1 MTSASGLICPGPKVH
16 TLPFLHLLH
25 VLWVS
30 AYSSSAAPSPKPQV
44 LYRSVLFLQPH
55 FLFSAK
61 SCRVEDLSRP
71 SSFYLAED
79 LFLLCPLCSL
89 VAGSMMIHGEVC
101 RFPAP
106 IFLVALFLEAE
117 VWQAGSQRL
126 QKVLNYQLQLHP
138 NRSTDKEVI
147 QAGNFTFECY
157 LEGPCIV

>member
-117 VWQAGSQRL
+117 VWQAVRDSRRSWIISSSSTQIDQQTKKSYRL
-126 QKVLNYQLQLHP
+126 GTLHLNA
-138 NRSTDKEVI
+138 I
-147 QAGNFTFECY
+147 
-157 LEGPCIV
+157 